1 MATAEPTHA
10 DDAEPS
16 RGAGPRIS
24 VRTRHVDPPEP
35 TPDPAEPGLP
45 DAAAGPDGAGR
56 PDEARKPDTA
66 GNSDAE
72 PDDDSSPAPVGPAA
86 GTEPVAPASSSKS
99 DTSRS
104 GGAKPDPAAGRD
116 ADFRS
121 SAAAGSDADSR
132 PAPVGPAAGTEPV
145 APASGSKSDA
155 DRSRDAKPDP
165 DAGPD
170 PAAEPDCDLGAE
182 PADGPGVA
190 GGGGRGGGGRGRTR
204 LRRFGRHPAILAM
217 ALSGV
222 LHIIWFFTFANSGG
236 DLAAQDAW
244 AEFVGRNPGSAYNLA
259 WYGGMHPVSYSVVSP
274 YLMAVLGVRTTMMIA
289 GTLSAGLLMLVLM
302 RSRAVRN
309 PVAAA
314 AAGVF
319 ALLCNAIS
327 GRVTF
332 GLGMVFALGAAA
344 VVFCWPYRWRYKRW
358 AKALCAAPLAAAAT
372 AASPVAGLFVGF
384 VAVALFLQKRRPGAW
399 ALGIAPAAVVGVS
412 AWMFPFSGTQP
423 MMFGSVLL
431 PFASAACAFFLV
443 PKEWKT
449 VRITSAVYGLSV
461 VLVWLI
467 SSQIGSNIS
476 RLPMLLGGVTLI
488 AALPFTAPRSRK
500 WYAILLA
507 FVTVNGWIAF
517 KAVDDIVH
525 TTPAASWARELA
537 PLVNQL
543 QEAGAEKGRVEVV
556 PARSHREASALAPY
570 VNLARGWN
578 RQADMER
585 NPLFYDD
592 TLNSANYH
600 EWLQRWAVHYVVVPK
615 GEPDGD
621 GGERERELV
630 QRGMP
635 YLKQVWG
642 DANWQLFEV
651 TDPTPMADPPAVV
664 DRAEQGELTL
674 EVKRAGRV
682 LIRIPYS
689 PWLGLVDAEGKSVKP
704 PQETEESKK
713 REDGE
718 PKSYDNV
725 NGCLMET
732 EEDAQGDQWTELLAP
747 RAGTYRL
754 AAPYQLPRGTGCPEE
769 LREEVR
775 GSEG

>member
-16 RGAGPRIS
+16 RGAGPRIG
-24 VRTRHVDPPEP
+24 VRTRYVESPGTAGPPE
-35 TPDPAEPGLP
+35 TAESPDTTEPPDAEPGP
-45 DAAAGPDGAGR
+45 D
-56 PDEARKPDTA
+56 PDEPPRGT
-66 GNSDAE
+66 DA
-72 PDDDSSPAPVGPAA
+72 
-86 GTEPVAPASSSKS
+86 
-99 DTSRS
+99 
-104 GGAKPDPAAGRD
+104 
-116 ADFRS
+116 
-121 SAAAGSDADSR
+121 
-132 PAPVGPAAGTEPV
+132 
-145 APASGSKSDA
+145 ASGSDGHGDGDGDGSGDSSGSD
-155 DRSRDAKPDP
+155 
-165 DAGPD
+165 
-170 PAAEPDCDLGAE
+170 
-182 PADGPGVA
+182 
-190 GGGGRGGGGRGRTR
+190 TR
-204 LRRFGRHPAILAM
+204 FRRFVRHPAVLVT

-289 GTLSAGLLMLVLM
+289 GTISAGLLTLVLM

-309 PVAAA
+309 PLWPSL
-314 AAGVF
+314 AGVF
-319 ALLCNAIS
+319 ALLCNAAS

-332 GLGMVFALGAAA
+332 GLGVVFALGATA

-358 AKALCAAPLAAAAT
+358 AKALCAAPLAAIAT

-399 ALGIAPAAVVGVS
+399 ALGLAPAAVVGVS
-412 AWMFPFSGTQP
+412 AWLFPFSGTQP
-423 MMFGSVLL
+423 MLFASVLL
-431 PFASAACAFFLV
+431 PFTYAVFVFFLV

-449 VRITSAVYGLSV
+449 VRITSAVYGLAV
-461 VLVWLI
+461 LLVWLI
-467 SSQIGSNIS
+467 NSQIGSNIS
-476 RLPMLLGGVTLI
+476 RLPMLAGGVALI
-488 AALPFTAPRSRK
+488 AALPFTVPRSRK
-500 WYAILLA
+500 WYAIVVA
-507 FVTVNGWIAF
+507 FVGLNAWIGF

-537 PLVNQL
+537 PLVNEL
-543 QEAGAEKGRVEVV
+543 QVAGAEKGRVEVV

-621 GGERERELV
+621 GGQRERELV

-651 TDPTPMADPPAVV
+651 TDPMPMADPPAVV

-674 EVKRAGRV
+674 EVERAGRV

-689 PWLGLVDAEGKSVKP
+689 PWLGLVDAEGKSLQP

-713 REDGE
+713 RDDGT
-718 PKSYDNV
+718 PKTYDNV
-725 NGCLMET
+725 NGCLLET

-747 RAGTYRL
+747 RPGTYRL
-754 AAPYQLPRGTGCPEE
+754 AAPYQFPRGTGCPEE
-769 LREEVR
+769 LRTENPASES
-775 GSEG
+775 GSGSGSGD